1 MTASPEP
8 SALSLPMN
16 RPPDGDATQPSAPG
30 AVDQLPEPG
39 AVGQLPEALPL
50 PTRHGVFRPTWT
62 LLGLLARPTLRDRAA
77 WGLPVTAFAVISTII
92 LDVTGGAVMFWSFT
106 GEMAGTYRVL
116 SGIAVVLLVLPL
128 VTLASSAAR
137 LSARRRDD
145 RLSSLRLLGAT
156 SLTLRLVTLAEAAT
170 YALAGALLG
179 CVGYAITLPLLGLL
193 SFDGHRIGAGAL
205 LLGPGPLAGVV
216 AALVV
221 LALISSALGL
231 RAVVISPLGV
241 RMRSTAQTVS
251 RARIVIGVLLLAVA
265 ALSTKIASLLG
276 VPADPVIVVAVCLC
290 SIAVALEVID
300 IVGPRLLAAHFR
312 RRLRRAR
319 TAEALVAARTVL
331 ESPKQAWRQVAAL
344 GSVCF
349 VGVAGGSGVALLERF
364 STGAGTSDMALV
376 QDIRTGVLLTIVFA
390 FATVACSV
398 GINQAAAVLDRR
410 RVEVGLDL
418 IGMDLARQ
426 DRARRRTVL
435 GPLWFVMV
443 VSIASAV
450 VVLLPLVGTALV
462 LSPTTLLV
470 TAAVMAVG
478 ALFVVL
484 GLRATRP
491 SLARVLA
498 DGLARTD

>member
-1 MTASPEP
+1 MTAAPDP
-8 SALSLPMN
+8 SGRPAPVDLLP
-16 RPPDGDATQPSAPG
+16 AP
-30 AVDQLPEPG
+30 LPEPLL
-39 AVGQLPEALPL
+39 LPAPHGPL
-50 PTRHGVFRPTWT
+50 PVTWAVLGV
-62 LLGLLARPTLRDRAA
+62 LARPTLRDRAA

-92 LDVTGGAVMFWSFT
+92 LDVAGGAVMFWSIP
-106 GEMAGTYRVL
+106 GETAGVYRML
-116 SGIAVVLLVLPL
+116 SSLAVVLLVLPL

-145 RLSSLRLLGAT
+145 RLSSLRLIGAT
-156 SLTLRLVTLAEAAT
+156 SLTLRLVTLAEAGA

-179 CVGYAITLPLLGLL
+179 CLGYALSLPLLGLL
-193 SFDGHRIGAGAL
+193 SFDGHRVGAAAL

-221 LALISSALGL
+221 LALASSALGL

-241 RMRSTAQTVS
+241 RMRSTAQRVS
-251 RARIVIGVLLLAVA
+251 RARIAAGVVLLGVA
-265 ALSTKIASLLG
+265 ALATKLAPMLG
-276 VPADPVIVVAVCLC
+276 AQAGPVVVVAVTLFA
-290 SIAVALEVID
+290 IAVALGVID
-300 IVGPRLLAAHFR
+300 IVGPRLLAVFFR

-319 TAEALVAARTVL
+319 TAEALVAARMVL

-344 GSVCF
+344 GAVCF
-349 VGVAGGSGVALLERF
+349 VGVAGGTGVALMERV
-364 STGAGTSDMALV
+364 SAHATAGDLV
-376 QDIRTGVLLTIVFA
+376 VIQDIRTGVLLTIVFA

-398 GINQAAAVLDRR
+398 GINQSAAVLDRR

-418 IGMDLARQ
+418 IGMGLASQ

-435 GPLWFVMV
+435 GPLGFVMG

-450 VVLLPLVGTALV
+450 VVLLPLVGAALV
-462 LSPTTLLV
+462 LSPVTLLI

-478 ALFVVL
+478 VLFVVL

-491 SLARVLA
+491 ALAGVLA

>member
-1 MTASPEP
+1 MSASSDP
-8 SALSLPMN
+8 SALSPATN
-16 RPPDGDATQPSAPG
+16 RPPEAVPTQLS
-30 AVDQLPEPG
+30 EPTAAG
-39 AVGQLPEALPL
+39 RLPEALPL
-50 PTRHGVFRPTWT
+50 PTHRGPLRPTWT
-62 LLGLLARPTLRDRAA
+62 LLALLARPTLRDRAA

-92 LDVTGGAVMFWSFT
+92 LDVTGGAAMFWSFT
-106 GEMAGTYRVL
+106 GELAGTYRLL
-116 SGIAVVLLVLPL
+116 SSIAVVLLVLPL

-156 SLTLRLVTLAEAAT
+156 SLTLRLVTLAEAGT

-179 CVGYAITLPLLGLL
+179 CVGYAMTLPLLGLL
-193 SFDGHRIGAGAL
+193 SFDGHRIGAAAL
-205 LLGPGPLAGVV
+205 LLGPGPLAAVV

-221 LALISSALGL
+221 LALVSSALGL
-231 RAVVISPLGV
+231 RAVAISPLGV
-241 RMRSTAQTVS
+241 RMRSTPQSVS
-251 RARIVIGVLLLAVA
+251 RARIVIGVLLLVVAVLA
-265 ALSTKIASLLG
+265 TKIAPLFG
-276 VPADPVIVVAVCLC
+276 VQSGPVVALAVGLFA
-290 SIAVALEVID
+290 IAVALEVID
-300 IVGPRLLAAHFR
+300 IVGPRLLAVHFR
-312 RRLRRAR
+312 RGLRRAR

-364 STGAGTSDMALV
+364 STGAGASDMALV

-418 IGMDLARQ
+418 IGMDLTRQ

-443 VSIASAV
+443 VSIASAA
-450 VVLLPLVGTALV
+450 VVLLPLVGAALV
-462 LSPTTLLV
+462 LSPATLVV
-470 TAAVMAVG
+470 TAAVMVVG

-498 DGLARTD
+498 DGLARTE